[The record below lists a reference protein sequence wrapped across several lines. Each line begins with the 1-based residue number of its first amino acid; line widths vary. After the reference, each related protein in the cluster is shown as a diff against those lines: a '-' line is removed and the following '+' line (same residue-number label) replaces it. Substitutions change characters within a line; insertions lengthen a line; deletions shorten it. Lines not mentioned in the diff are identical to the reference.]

1 LSRHPT
7 LNHVKNSLE
16 QINALSAEAFV
27 DLFGGL
33 YEHSPWIAEAAA
45 AQRPFESPRALLA
58 VFRSVVETA
67 SEEAKLELLRA
78 HPDLAG
84 KLAVAGELTA
94 ASAAEQ
100 ASAGLDQLSQA
111 DFDAF
116 QELNAEY
123 RARFDFPFIIC
134 VRNYEQPAILAT
146 FRQRVRHE
154 PAAER
159 AEALHQVHDIA
170 HLRLEEILDMTDPN
184 ASAGTP
190 TGKLSTHVLDTVHGG
205 PAAGVRVVLRRGEET
220 LVDTVTN
227 DDGRTDE
234 PLLIGEAFQ
243 TGTYELDFHVAAYFL
258 GQSMKMGVPPF
269 LDVVTIRFGISAEN
283 ENYHVPLLCSP
294 WAYNTYRGS

>member
-1 LSRHPT
+1 MNPEKH
-7 LNHVKNSLE
+7 SLE
-16 QINALSAEAFV
+16 QINALPAEAFV
-27 DLFGGL
+27 ELFGGL
-33 YEHSPWIAEAAA
+33 YEHSPWIAEAVAEM
-45 AQRPFESPRALLA
+45 RPFASPRALLA
-58 VFRSVVETA
+58 AFRSVVAAA
-67 SEEAKLELLRA
+67 SEEAKFELLRA

-84 KLAVAGELTA
+84 KLAVAGDLTA
-94 ASAAEQ
+94 ASASEQ
-100 ASAGLDQLSQA
+100 ASVGLDQLSQA

-116 QELNAEY
+116 QELNAAY
-123 RARFDFPFIIC
+123 RARFGFPFIIC
-134 VRNYEQPAILAT
+134 VRNYEQAAILAT

-154 PAAER
+154 LGAER

-170 HLRLEEILDMTDPN
+170 YFRSEEILDMTDPT

-205 PAAGVRVVLRRGEET
+205 PAAGVRIVLRQGEKI
-220 LVDTVTN
+220 LVETVTN
-227 DDGRTDE
+227 DDGRTDD

-269 LDVVTIRFGISAEN
+269 LDVVTIRFGISADN